1 MEGGIIMSQFMNG
14 QSNWILN
21 LSLST
26 GYIPPSTLNL
36 TALKKTVLIGLRKEG
51 GILMS
56 QFFNE

>member
-1 MEGGIIMSQFMNG
+1 MSQFMNG
-14 QSNWILN
+14 QFNWILN

-26 GYIPPSTLNL
+26 SYIPPSTLNL
-36 TALKKTVLIGLRKEG
+36 TALKKKTVLIGLRKEG

>member
-1 MEGGIIMSQFMNG
+1 MSQFMNG

-36 TALKKTVLIGLRKEG
+36 TALKKNCSYWLAKGRRDI
-51 GILMS
+51 
-56 QFFNE
+56 NEPIFQ